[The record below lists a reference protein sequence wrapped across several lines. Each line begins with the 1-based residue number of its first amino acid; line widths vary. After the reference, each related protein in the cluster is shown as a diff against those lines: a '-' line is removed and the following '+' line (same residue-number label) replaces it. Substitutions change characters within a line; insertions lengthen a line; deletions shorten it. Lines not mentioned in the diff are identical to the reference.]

1 MYMLN
6 EIECEINRD
15 RNETQVCACN
25 FPPPIQERLV
35 AGAHTETA
43 AGNVAECG
51 KQFWG
56 LESTNT
62 NKNVNDNLPFN
73 QTAYGLTERLF
84 VGDLRCICSWNM
96 PIPEPQ
102 S

>member
-35 AGAHTETA
+35 AQRPQPEM
-43 AGNVAECG
+43 
-51 KQFWG
+51 
-56 LESTNT
+56 
-62 NKNVNDNLPFN
+62 
-73 QTAYGLTERLF
+73 
-84 VGDLRCICSWNM
+84 LRSVEN
-96 PIPEPQ
+96 
-102 S
+102 SSGV